1 MNNKLL
7 QHSFNTIN
15 GLLYLTIVWVR
26 NSHRAQLGN
35 SFVLQGMK
43 CIRQSS
49 AGRWAVLDS
58 RKQHRSYVWDL
69 GRGGREAELSWDYQ
83 LEHLHLVFL
92 GRHCQG
98 SWTFH
103 RASSPHNKY
112 SKRQEVE
119 ASFALGNTVPL
130 PPQSIDQAVRAYLVQ
145 GRGHRPCLSME
156 RTEKNLQPFLNEP
169 PRWSPQIL
177 AERLRHH
184 SLSQQRLLRC
194 PRWSAGCHAGSY
206 SATANVWAT
215 GLSSLQTWVSRSA
228 VFTFK
233 YLHSL
238 PVFQNCEVSH
248 QIWVLTFLGRD
259 SSGWHQSWIVQ
270 GSLPAWDE

>member
-1 MNNKLL
+1 MKKFRVFSYLWMHNKLL

-58 RKQHRSYVWDL
+58 QRQHRSYVWDL

-103 RASSPHNKY
+103 RASSPHDRY

-119 ASFALGNTVPL
+119 ASFALGSTVSL

-145 GRGHRPCLSME
+145 GRGQDIGPVSLWKEQKRICSHFLM
-156 RTEKNLQPFLNEP
+156 NLPDG
-169 PRWSPQIL
+169 
-177 AERLRHH
+177 
-184 SLSQQRLLRC
+184 LLRY
-194 PRWSAGCHAGSY
+194 W
-206 SATANVWAT
+206 
-215 GLSSLQTWVSRSA
+215 Q
-228 VFTFK
+228 
-233 YLHSL
+233 
-238 PVFQNCEVSH
+238 
-248 QIWVLTFLGRD
+248 RD
-259 SSGWHQSWIVQ
+259 
-270 GSLPAWDE
+270 